1 MKGGK
6 TTAAPPEI
14 AGVVVSEKGD
24 GEEEEEVTEEEAEVQ
39 VGHLSPLFRFLQRKM
54 KHINADVKEST

>member
-14 AGVVVSEKGD
+14 VGVVVSEKGD
-24 GEEEEEVTEEEAEVQ
+24 GEEEEVKEEEAEVQ